1 MMGILSV
8 YYIFLI
14 NDNFLY
20 KHYRVD
26 QSDVLIETILQQ
38 LNQKYKKYKKPRET
52 WKKRQIPTTSL
63 LKL

>member
-1 MMGILSV
+1 MGILSV

-14 NDNFLY
+14 NDNSLY

-26 QSDVLIETILQQ
+26 QTDMLIESILQQ

-52 WKKRQIPTTSL
+52 
-63 LKL
+63 

>member
-14 NDNFLY
+14 NDNSLY

-26 QSDVLIETILQQ
+26 QSDMLIETILQQ

-52 WKKRQIPTTSL
+52 
-63 LKL
+63 